1 MQNVQREVRQFVV
14 DSFLFGQRD
23 QLKDDES
30 FLDGGIIDSTGVL
43 QLVGFL
49 EQRYEI
55 TIDNVELVPDN
66 LDSVERVTSFVQ
78 QKLAAKGDSAASA
91 LIVADTEASDSCQ

>member
-1 MQNVQREVRQFVV
+1 MQTVQHEIRQFVI
-14 DSFLFGQRD
+14 DNFLFGQGA
-23 QLKDDES
+23 QLKDEES

-55 TIDNVELVPDN
+55 TIDNTDLVPDN
-66 LDSVERVTSFVQ
+66 LDSVDRVTRFVQ
-78 QKLAAKGDSAASA
+78 QKLAAKQEPVRG
-91 LIVADTEASDSCQ
+91 

>member
-1 MQNVQREVRQFVV
+1 MTTSVQSEVRQFVI
-14 DSFLFGQRD
+14 DNFLFGQGA

-49 EQRYEI
+49 EQQYEI
-55 TIDNVELVPDN
+55 AIDNTELVPDN
-66 LDSVERVTSFVQ
+66 LDSVERITRFVQ
-78 QKLAAKGDSAASA
+78 QKLAANVPQSA
-91 LIVADTEASDSCQ
+91 

>member
-1 MQNVQREVRQFVV
+1 MQNVQHEIRQFVI
-14 DSFLFGQRD
+14 DNFLFGQGA
-23 QLKDDES
+23 QLKDEES

-55 TIDNVELVPDN
+55 TIDNTDLVPDN
-66 LDSVERVTSFVQ
+66 LDSVDRVARFVQ
-78 QKLAAKGDSAASA
+78 QKLAAKGEP
-91 LIVADTEASDSCQ
+91 VRG

>member
-1 MQNVQREVRQFVV
+1 MQTVQHEIRQFVI
-14 DSFLFGQRD
+14 DNFLFGQGA
-23 QLKDDES
+23 QLKDEES

-55 TIDNVELVPDN
+55 TIDNTDLVPDN
-66 LDSVERVTSFVQ
+66 LDSVDRVTRFVQ
-78 QKLAAKGDSAASA
+78 QKLAAKVESIRA
-91 LIVADTEASDSCQ
+91 

>member
-1 MQNVQREVRQFVV
+1 MTTSVQSEVRQFVI
-14 DSFLFGQRD
+14 DNFLFGQGA

-49 EQRYEI
+49 EQKYEI
-55 TIDNVELVPDN
+55 AIDNTELVPDN
-66 LDSVERVTSFVQ
+66 LDSVERITRFVQ
-78 QKLAAKGDSAASA
+78 QKLAANVPQSA
-91 LIVADTEASDSCQ
+91 

>member
-1 MQNVQREVRQFVV
+1 MTSVQHEIRQFVI
-14 DSFLFGQRD
+14 DNFLFGQGA
-23 QLKDDES
+23 QLKDEES

-55 TIDNVELVPDN
+55 TIDNTDLVPDN
-66 LDSVERVTSFVQ
+66 LDSVDRVTRFVQ
-78 QKLAAKGDSAASA
+78 QKLAQNVPQSA
-91 LIVADTEASDSCQ
+91 